1 VHSGLLHARHQVTSS
16 RAPGQPKEVFT
27 IKSRRTSFLALITL
41 VCLVAF
47 AGTVFADQVI
57 PATPETQ
64 GISTVT
70 SANVVGAITETD
82 AIAWT
87 TTTSTGGMTTVT
99 SAPGFVSL
107 SDFHDDLA
115 NQVLANG
122 GSVVQIYPILP
133 GPGLYAQFSIPDSM
147 LNQEVVGYPGVTWS
161 DFIAGH
167 LGSYTVATTQGGLH
181 SGVINP
187 GEVRYTTTYDKNVVA
202 TGGQTTFL
210 ATMNTNTGNKVI
222 GQSNLDAKTN
232 MQFITASEGGMVV
245 GSENILIDGAGNT
258 TSASDRMLCPFS
270 YQPVDI
276 IPAYCNIVQQG
287 SSYQLNTGSVV
298 TSANNRFVGTD
309 ATMPVVQNY
318 AINVKGITMND
329 GATAPALGSVSS
341 YIKAHIQEARGENV
355 ANVSVEIPF
364 ETPVSGYYLLPAA
377 PSKAYDFSYSETSM
391 ASGIISQFS
400 KSSQYQS
407 GKALLPG

>member
-1 VHSGLLHARHQVTSS
+1 MHSGLLHARHQVTSS

-287 SSYQLNTGSVV
+287 NCVPTEY
-298 TSANNRFVGTD
+298 RFCC
-309 ATMPVVQNY
+309 N
-318 AINVKGITMND
+318 
-329 GATAPALGSVSS
+329 
-341 YIKAHIQEARGENV
+341 
-355 ANVSVEIPF
+355 
-364 ETPVSGYYLLPAA
+364 
-377 PSKAYDFSYSETSM
+377 FSE
-391 ASGIISQFS
+391 
-400 KSSQYQS
+400 
-407 GKALLPG
+407 